1 MTNAEAHAMVD
12 FSDAIHPPVYA
23 VRHALLLHPIPMSVA
38 ENVMHT
44 FLYVRCSG
52 RGTLGI
58 YFYSSLGE
66 DARHTGSGEG
76 GGAEPIQ

>member
-23 VRHALLLHPIPMSVA
+23 VRHALLIHPIPMSVA

-44 FLYVRCSG
+44 YLYVRCS
-52 RGTLGI
+52 
-58 YFYSSLGE
+58 
-66 DARHTGSGEG
+66 
-76 GGAEPIQ
+76 

>member
-1 MTNAEAHAMVD
+1 MQCTIRQRRHLECSVD
-12 FSDAIHPPVYA
+12 RADRSSPCSPRFARAICFLPV
-23 VRHALLLHPIPMSVA
+23 VSP
-38 ENVMHT
+38 T
-44 FLYVRCSG
+44 G

-58 YFYSSLGE
+58 GPYFYSSLGE